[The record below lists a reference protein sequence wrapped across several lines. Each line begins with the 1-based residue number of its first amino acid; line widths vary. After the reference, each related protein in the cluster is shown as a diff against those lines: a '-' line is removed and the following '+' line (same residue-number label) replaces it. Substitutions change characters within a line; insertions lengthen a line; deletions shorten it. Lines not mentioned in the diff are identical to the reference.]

1 MKKIIL
7 RQICPRGPTGAVPID
22 WIDQK
27 RGKVIPHIDRQVWV
41 PDEEYEVI
49 LGKKK
54 DESNQ
59 G

>member
-1 MKKIIL
+1 MKKIKI

-22 WIDQK
+22 WIDQNT
-27 RGKVIPHIDRQVWV
+27 GKVIPYMDKETWV